1 MKNIY
6 DIIAEQK
13 SMVDFRISCFELS
26 YLTEEFD
33 YLEEGFVD
41 GVKNMIKKIIA
52 KIKETVNKAIDFLFG
67 RKRTSNNNG
76 GSSNGSKSTNSGT
89 NNKPTNN
96 GGKSDNDEPKLTPE
110 QERKIEEQGKKSEQN
125 MWNSFTK
132 AVNEYDGKDKE
143 VRTEI
148 SVSLQLPM
156 DIMDVNEFKR
166 RVNYIDSHNPSI
178 WETHKNFDSVPPQDE
193 WDDDYLS
200 LIQADFSHNLSKE
213 RAKHIIEVMNHIKK
227 TQLNNK
233 INKSTNNNNQVQAS
247 NKTEVVKYTDPKDI
261 LKNSKITV
269 KTFVPSPL
277 QKKMDLANKFFSA
290 VDSVTQQMK
299 SMKFYDGGILVK
311 TIVER
316 TFKDRAK
323 FKDQL
328 VGGKG
333 FMGMEDLEY
342 LFNLNTGSE
351 KDEVT
356 TLISS
361 LADKLIPYL
370 NSDEAVNY
378 LRAKE
383 KNATDNLNKM
393 IKILENVE
401 RQRGALSASNVN
413 INDMSNAVRDAS
425 TLVANFIQIVC
436 KSIVRCSSLATQLL
450 EKAKSENK

>member
-1 MKNIY
+1 MRNIY

-33 YLEEGFVD
+33 CLEEGFVD
-41 GVKNMIKKIIA
+41 GVKNMIKKVIDFIKKIIA

-67 RKRTSNNNG
+67 RKKG
-76 GSSNGSKSTNSGT
+76 GGNSSKSTNSGT
-89 NNKPTNN
+89 NNNSSESN
-96 GGKSDNDEPKLTPE
+96 NDETTPE
-110 QERKIEEQGKKSEQN
+110 QKRKLDEEGGGKATHK
-125 MWNSFTK
+125 MWNEFTN
-132 AVNEYDGKDKE
+132 AVNQYNGNDRE

-148 SVSLQLPM
+148 SVQLSMAIYDGVSL
-156 DIMDVNEFKR
+156 FKKY
-166 RVNYIDSHNPSI
+166 VNYIDSHNPSV
-178 WETHKNFDSVPPQDE
+178 WETHKKFDSIPPQDK
-193 WDDDYLS
+193 WDKEYLGLVQS
-200 LIQADFSHNLSKE
+200 DFSHNLSKE
-213 RAKHIIEVMNHIKK
+213 RANHIIEVMNYIKK
-227 TQLNNK
+227 KPMND
-233 INKSTNNNNQVQAS
+233 KSTNNNNQVQTS
-247 NKTEVVKYTDPKDI
+247 NKTEVAKYTKPEDI

-299 SMKFYDGGILVK
+299 SMKLYDGDILVK
-311 TIVER
+311 TIIER

-342 LFNLNTGSE
+342 LFNLNTGFE

-370 NSDEAVNY
+370 NSDEAVKY

-393 IKILENVE
+393 IKILEDAE
-401 RQRGALSASNVN
+401 RQRGTLSASNVN
-413 INDMSNAVRDAS
+413 INDMTSAVRDAS
-425 TLVANFIQIVC
+425 TLIANFIQIVC

>member
-1 MKNIY
+1 MRNIY
-6 DIIAEQK
+6 DIITEQK

-33 YLEEGFVD
+33 YLEEGFTD
-41 GVKNMIKKIIA
+41 GVKNMIKKVIDFIKKIIA

-67 RKRTSNNNG
+67 RKR
-76 GSSNGSKSTNSGT
+76 SSSGSKSTNSGT
-89 NNKPTNN
+89 NNKSTNN
-96 GGKSDNDEPKLTPE
+96 SGESNNGEPKLTPE
-110 QERKIEEQGKKSEQN
+110 EERQMKEEDNKALQN
-125 MWNSFTK
+125 MWNEFTK
-132 AVNEYDGKDKE
+132 AVNEYDGNNRD
-143 VRTEI
+143 VRREI
-148 SVSLQLPM
+148 LVGLHLAM
-156 DIMDVNEFKR
+156 DDNAQRYKKCL
-166 RVNYIDSHNPSI
+166 NYINSHKPSI
-178 WETHKNFDSVPPQDE
+178 WETHKDYDDIPPRDK
-193 WDDDYLS
+193 WDNEYFGLLQSDLS
-200 LIQADFSHNLSKE
+200 QNLSKE
-213 RAKHIIEVMNHIKK
+213 RADHILTVLNYIEKGPKNA
-227 TQLNNK
+227 
-233 INKSTNNNNQVQAS
+233 KSTNNNKQVQTS
-247 NKTEVVKYTDPKDI
+247 NKTEVTKSTDPKDI

-299 SMKFYDGGILVK
+299 SMKLYDGDILVK
-311 TIVER
+311 TIIER

-342 LFNLNTGSE
+342 LFNLNTGFE

-370 NSDEAVNY
+370 NSDEAVKY

-383 KNATDNLNKM
+383 KAATDNLNKM
-393 IKILENVE
+393 IKILEDAE
-401 RQRGALSASNVN
+401 RQQGALSASNIN
-413 INDMSNAVRDAS
+413 INDMSSAVRDTS
-425 TLVANFIQIVC
+425 TLIANFIQIVC